1 MRPVKSS
8 IDTLPDNV
16 LLNVFSHLSVDS
28 LEHVAMVCTRWNYLA
43 NTPEL
48 WIFMLKKF
56 SQSEKLSVHCVLN
69 NENSEEIDWKQVY
82 IELLQFANS
91 EAVKTLKIKYIER
104 LNEIKQKKGTIV
116 IMIEIKLKLLNTKL
130 IPKSRNG

>member
-28 LEHVAMVCTRWNYLA
+28 LENVAMVCTRWNYLA

-48 WIFMLKKF
+48 WIFMLIKF
-56 SQSEKLSVHCVLN
+56 SQSKKLARIEHVLN

-82 IELLQFANS
+82 IELLQFSNS
-91 EAVKTLKIKYIER
+91 EAVKTLKIKYIQR
-104 LNEIKQKKGTIV
+104 LNEIKLKKGTIL
-116 IMIEIKLKLLNTKL
+116 IMIEIKLNIFNTKFIL
-130 IPKSRNG
+130 KS